1 MDLVTFTEEILDG
14 KIYVF
19 SPQSWERWIPS
30 LNIFYSKL
38 VLIMNFT
45 QENLSYNTHFVI
57 PGTLLKPTVF
67 LTCAIL
73 ASSMM

>member
-1 MDLVTFTEEILDG
+1 MEILDG
-14 KIYVF
+14 KIYIS
-19 SPQSWERWIPS
+19 SPQSLERWIPS

-38 VLIMNFT
+38 VLLMNFT

-57 PGTLLKPTVF
+57 PGILLKPTVF